1 MERPHHPSDRSSYG
15 GEGGAG
21 VGGASSSSSS
31 SSAAPS
37 SASRATSSGRSRV
50 GGGFGEVK
58 SPSVAPAPASSSS
71 SSSSSSG
78 DGGGAAGGRVGVGV
92 VVNKSLEEH
101 ISAKNTRAAISV
113 SAASL
118 YEIVDMASL
127 DKGRA
132 DTWASSDWCAE
143 ARKSREYLRKAGGGG
158 RGGLDDAPPRSSYV
172 GVVDGLEGRGGKRMD
187 DGADDGRGGD
197 TLVDTMTKMIHPVI
211 GGVPVGGECWPPRN
225 GRRRMTFA

>member
-1 MERPHHPSDRSSYG
+1 
-15 GEGGAG
+15 
-21 VGGASSSSSS
+21 
-31 SSAAPS
+31 
-37 SASRATSSGRSRV
+37 
-50 GGGFGEVK
+50 
-58 SPSVAPAPASSSS
+58 
-71 SSSSSSG
+71 
-78 DGGGAAGGRVGVGV
+78 V

-118 YEIVDMASL
+118 YEILDIASL

-158 RGGLDDAPPRSSYV
+158 GRGGLDDAPPRSSHV

-187 DGADDGRGGD
+187 DDDHDGRGG
-197 TLVDTMTKMIHPVI
+197 
-211 GGVPVGGECWPPRN
+211 G
-225 GRRRMTFA
+225 